1 MSAGDFHQE
10 ARHLDNWVRWI
21 YREGNLDRLGEIY
34 KSLPKVLDTAFE
46 QWLDCDDPEVLADV
60 LGLLLPGYA
69 DNLFAALWRE
79 EAKALRYRFSIRN
92 LPDYARWMLKRRAVK
107 STAPQI
113 YERYKI
119 FFEEGALELPIRDFY
134 IFTFLYHATRR
145 RGAKIPAW
153 YEGQTFLSS
162 LFTNPYLIL
171 FSQMLIHLDA
181 GSLSTLLA
189 VTEEYIISPVSR
201 RPLEYNQPWRLP
213 LKHECELLIMM
224 LYVLQSPLYL
234 LTESHKIQSIRP
246 DAFLISL
253 QDSFYLFFKLSSLH
267 WTSEESYPAYMAEV
281 WLRYLT
287 PWRSSRTLDEFL
299 AYDFLRGISKFD
311 SQRQAFNEQ
320 LVYYS
325 GSEVFWEDYVS
336 ENLLC
341 YTELFEV
348 VLKMLCGQLLMRSGD
363 VDLLRRISDV
373 FAVDEDGRMVCGHL
387 NIYTLDEMSHGAKLS
402 PDLTNKLRLYALD
415 PRVLSPFTNPQV
427 KYIIETL
434 YFKAGQMGSGL
445 TAKIAQN
452 WKHVFQLET
461 IMNEDQSPDGNDD
474 SGKWRRPGEFPTSSV
489 PIWQRPLR
497 TDELWV
503 LFQLA
508 WALAKTVDRCRGRE
522 DIWPQTNLRFL
533 ASYLNLL
540 YAGAAVVLGYW
551 LFLGSN

>member
-1 MSAGDFHQE
+1 MASAGDFHQE
-10 ARHLDNWVRWI
+10 ARHLDDWVRWI
-21 YREGNLDRLGEIY
+21 YREGNLDRLSEVY
-34 KSLPKVLDTAFE
+34 RSLPKVLDTMFE
-46 QWLDCDDPEVLADV
+46 QWLDCDVPEVLADV

-79 EAKALRYRFSIRN
+79 EAKSLRYRFSMRQ
-92 LPDYARWMLKRRAVK
+92 LPDYSRWLLKRRAVK
-107 STAPQI
+107 SSVPQI
-113 YERYKI
+113 YEHYKVS
-119 FFEEGALELPIRDFY
+119 FEEGILELPMRDFF
-134 IFTFLYHATRR
+134 IFTFMHHATRR
-145 RGAKIPAW
+145 RGPNMPAW

-171 FSQMLIHLDA
+171 FSQMLVQLDPS
-181 GSLSTLLA
+181 SLYILLN

-201 RPLEYNQPWRLP
+201 RPLDYNQPWRLP
-213 LKHECELLIMM
+213 MRHECELLIMM

-234 LTESHKIQSIRP
+234 LTESHKIQSIRA
-246 DAFLISL
+246 DAPLLTL
-253 QDSFYLFFKLSSLH
+253 QESFYLFFKNSSLH
-267 WTSEESYPAYMAEV
+267 WSSEESYPAYMAEV

-287 PWRSSRTLDEFL
+287 PWRSSRTIDEFL

-311 SQRQAFNEQ
+311 DQKQQFNQ
-320 LVYYS
+320 HLVYYS

-348 VLKMLCGQLLMRSGD
+348 IMKMLCGQLLMRSGD

-373 FAVDEDGRMVCGHL
+373 FAVDEDGRTICGHL
-387 NIYTLDEMSHGAKLS
+387 NIFTLDEMSHGAKLS
-402 PDLTNKLRLYALD
+402 PDLANRLRLYVLD
-415 PRVLSPFTNPQV
+415 PRVLSPFTNPQI

-452 WKHVFQLET
+452 WKHVFSLEA
-461 IMNEDQSPDGNDD
+461 IQGEDQFPDGNDD
-474 SGKWRRPGEFPTSSV
+474 SGKWRRPGEFPSTTV
-489 PIWQRPLR
+489 PVWQRPQR

-508 WALAKTVDRCRGRE
+508 WGLAKVVDRCRGIE
-522 DIWPQTNLRFL
+522 EAWPQTNLRFM
-533 ASYLNLL
+533 ASYLNLM
-540 YAGAAVVLGYW
+540 YAGVALVAGYW
-551 LFLGSN
+551 LLASS